1 MDGMEKSDIEWK
13 AVFAYRANPEN
24 MKGILITPCK
34 EFDLRMEGLWIDISE
49 EKENGQ
55 QIF

>member
-34 EFDLRMEGLWIDISE
+34 EFDLRMEGLWIHISE

-55 QIF
+55 QVF